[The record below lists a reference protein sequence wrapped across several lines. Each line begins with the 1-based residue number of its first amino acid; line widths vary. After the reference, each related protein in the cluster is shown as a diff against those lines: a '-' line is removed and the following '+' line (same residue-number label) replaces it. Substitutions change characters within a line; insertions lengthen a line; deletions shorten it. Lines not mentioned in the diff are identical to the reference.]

1 MTDHLKWCY
10 EIVALQ
16 AVALKLM
23 WSKSLCKPILRLKL
37 FNDEAAI
44 QKTTIPNECRKSSG

>member
-1 MTDHLKWCY
+1 LKWCY

-23 WSKSLCKPILRLKL
+23 LNKSLCKLTLRLKS
-37 FNDEAAI
+37 FKDEAAI
-44 QKTTIPNECRKSSG
+44 QKTTIPNECCESGG